1 MGWEVCLFGDV
12 RVFVQWSGGGRAW
25 GGGGWVECRC
35 RPGRFRPEGQPDWRI
50 VLGCG
55 GQWARRAALAVA
67 VGVRGSAQVSIHC
80 GCASLE
86 VAVAVP
92 VGVGVVLQR
101 VGAPLERAAPLEVV
115 GSVLPSVGAPLELV
129 APLETAGAHG
139 GSNGVPRW
147 PLVGRHSVRG
157 LRVPWLC

>member
-1 MGWEVCLFGDV
+1 M
-12 RVFVQWSGGGRAW
+12 Q
-25 GGGGWVECRC
+25 CRC
-35 RPGRFRPEGQPDWRI
+35 RPGRFPPEGQTDWRI
-50 VLGCG
+50 VLGCAR
-55 GQWARRAALAVA
+55 QWARTVEVPAALAVA
-67 VGVRGSAQVSIHC
+67 VGVLGSALVSNHC
-80 GCASLE
+80 GCASLA
-86 VAVAVP
+86 VAVAVT
-92 VGVGVVLQR
+92 VGVGLVLQR

-115 GSVLPSVGAPLELV
+115 GSVLPSVG